1 MAKKTDKKEAV
12 VEKAV
17 VKEAP
22 VAPVEEAPKA
32 PKGQKLVSSRGKS
45 WYEDVE

>member
-12 VEKAV
+12 VEKAAV
-17 VKEAP
+17 V
-22 VAPVEEAPKA
+22 EAPKG
-32 PKGQKLVSSRGKS
+32 KKLVSSRGKS

>member
-12 VEKAV
+12 VEKAAV
-17 VKEAP
+17 VEAP
-22 VAPVEEAPKA
+22 VAPVVEAPKG
-32 PKGQKLVSSRGKS
+32 KKLVSSRGKS